1 MELLLQNALNR
12 QTTKVSYL
20 TPTHCLKLV
29 LTLQKV
35 KFLYPGNLILYHL
48 VFRSLFCALLT
59 ITCRRYFRLALHLKR
74 KKKDD
79 ECVLPIMYENYTAYI
94 VAGFLVLFLL
104 MFFIYFVLTVNE
116 FKP

>member
-59 ITCRRYFRLALHLKR
+59 ITCHRYFRLALHLKR

-94 VAGFLVLFLL
+94 VAGFFGAFFADVFHLL
-104 MFFIYFVLTVNE
+104 CLDRERV
-116 FKP
+116 